1 MVSKGISEE
10 GISKLQPLFTLS
22 GSFESQIESFY
33 IKEILPYTKDS
44 IEDLLQA

>member
-1 MVSKGISEE
+1 MKNLIKKTKYFMSKNPNENE
-10 GISKLQPLFTLS
+10 
-22 GSFESQIESFY
+22 IESFY

>member
-1 MVSKGISEE
+1 MKNLITKTKNF
-10 GISKLQPLFTLS
+10 ISKNPT
-22 GSFESQIESFY
+22 ESQIESFY